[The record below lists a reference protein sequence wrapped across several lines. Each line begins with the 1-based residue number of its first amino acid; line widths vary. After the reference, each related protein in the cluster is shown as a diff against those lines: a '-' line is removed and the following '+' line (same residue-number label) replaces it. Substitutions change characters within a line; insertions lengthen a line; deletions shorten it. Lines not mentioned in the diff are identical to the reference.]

1 MSPLVR
7 KELRSIF
14 PLWLLAMVL
23 AILPVWLVWPGG
35 RDIWAGAPG
44 YLVYAPFAVGVLLL
58 SLTPFGQELNW
69 GTFSILLAQPVSRKR
84 LWRVKV
90 LLLGL
95 ALFLV
100 FVGLVLS
107 NQLRVDSVMSA
118 AKTTVGRTYYA
129 AGLGRTLEGM
139 IAAIRHEA
147 LLDAL
152 MVGGLG
158 AVAGLAGGLWTT
170 LLFRQVSAAFW
181 FTLLVPTGLGLL
193 VGQLLGGFSDTVVRV
208 GMCAVLGL
216 YSAVGFVWARRLF
229 QRVQDTQ
236 WTGGVVSV
244 PEWCG
249 SAAHDRT
256 GVAHRKRQAFRA
268 LLRKELQSQYVNLLL
283 AGALLLI
290 HLAVLAMR
298 ALTAGYLST
307 HRSIAMILEA
317 FPVLWLALPL
327 LVASVAIAEERK
339 LGTFETVTCL
349 PVSRWRQ
356 FGIKLGL
363 ALGLGFILGAVV
375 PLAVEQLGTLV
386 GLHPN
391 TLLAFGTEVLPA
403 VGVTGLVA
411 LGITL
416 LAFYSS
422 SLTRNTLQALG
433 SGVLACVIASLL
445 IEVAAQPPNLWDV
458 PLWGPRLL
466 AWILSPVML
475 LALVVLAYRNYRHL
489 QLNAKAWRRN
499 GSVLLIGLLGV
510 TIVASAIYHRFW
522 EVWLPLEPPHPWR
535 TIYRGARQANAP
547 KLQASL
553 TRMAA
558 LLPDGRLWL
567 RGRARLWRKVEQGQN
582 TFFVSEATGRVHAGF
597 APGSNW
603 RDVAVSSYGCFAM
616 QTDGSLWDL
625 TGFQPGTRNAQ
636 AELKQVGKSRDWV
649 KISPGLRHYCGL
661 KSDGTLWEWSTPPL
675 PAFNEASQKDLR
687 VPAQVGTDTD
697 WVAIAGCDQGTV
709 AAKADGTLWRW
720 GWVVD
725 RPTNGPATSKTL
737 TQPRKWLAFPGPQRP
752 HSISF
757 DGDAIAA
764 VCDDG
769 SLWLGGILP
778 FRPVSPDVMMR
789 ARTEMVRCGTESDWE
804 QVQLLG
810 PLAAVG
816 VRRDGS
822 LWAWDIALASW
833 LRDKAVAPHVPVSLY
848 PVWVAACP
856 YGSTYLTLG
865 RDDTLC
871 LWGDPEDDHYYDFS
885 GDRLD
890 PRKLLLASR
899 IKARE
904 IADLAP

>member
-35 RDIWAGAPG
+35 RGIFAGAPG

-58 SLTPFGQELNW
+58 SLIPFGQELNW

-90 LLLGL
+90 LLLAL

-118 AKTTVGRTYYA
+118 AKTMVGRTYYVD
-129 AGLGRTLEGM
+129 GLDRTVEGM
-139 IAAIRHEA
+139 IAATRHEA

-158 AVAGLAGGLWTT
+158 AMVGLAGGLWTT

-208 GMCAVLGL
+208 GTCAVLGV
-216 YSAVGFVWARRLF
+216 YSAVGVVWARRLF
-229 QRVQDTQ
+229 LQVQDTQ

-249 SAAHDRT
+249 AGTQVRT
-256 GVAHRKRQAFRA
+256 GVAHRKRRAFRA
-268 LLRKELQSQYVNLLL
+268 LLSKELQSQYVNLLL

-290 HLAVLAMR
+290 HLALLATR
-298 ALTAGYLST
+298 ALTAGYLSA
-307 HRSIAMILEA
+307 HQSIAMILEA
-317 FPVLWLALPL
+317 FPFLWLAMPL

-339 LGTFETVTCL
+339 LGTFETVSCV

-356 FGIKLGL
+356 FGVKLGL
-363 ALGLGFILGAVV
+363 ALVLGFFLGAVV

-391 TLLAFGTEVLPA
+391 TMWAFGTEVLPV

-416 LAFYSS
+416 LAFYGS
-422 SLTRNTLQALG
+422 SLSRNTLQALG
-433 SGVLACVIASLL
+433 SGVLACVIASVL
-445 IEVAAQPPNLWDV
+445 IAVAAHPPNLWDV

-466 AWILSPVML
+466 AWILSPVMV
-475 LALVVLAYRNYRHL
+475 LALVVLAYLNYRHL

-499 GSVLLIGLLGV
+499 GSVLLMGLLGV
-510 TIVASAIYHRFW
+510 TIVTSAIYHRFW

-535 TIYRGARQANAP
+535 AVYRAARQGAAP
-547 KLQASL
+547 KVQASL

-567 RGRARLWRKVEQGQN
+567 RARARLWRKVGQGQG
-582 TFFVSEATGRVHAGF
+582 TFFVPETTGRVHAGF
-597 APGSNW
+597 VPGSNW
-603 RDVAVSSYGCFAM
+603 RDIAVSSYGCFAL
-616 QTDGSLWDL
+616 QADGSLWDL
-625 TGFQPGTRNAQ
+625 SGFQPGTRNAQ
-636 AELKQVGKSRDWV
+636 AELKQVGNSRDWI

-661 KSDGTLWEWSTPPL
+661 KSDGTLWEWGS
-675 PAFNEASQKDLR
+675 PAVPGSQEASQEDLR
-687 VPAQVGTDTD
+687 VPAQVGIDTD

-720 GWVVD
+720 GWIVD
-725 RPTNGPATSKTL
+725 RPTNGPAKSNTL
-737 TQPRKWLAFPGPQRP
+737 TQPRRWLAFPEPQRP

-757 DGDAIAA
+757 DGDAVAA

-778 FRPVSPDVMMR
+778 FRPLSHDMMIR
-789 ARTEMVRCGTESDWE
+789 AKTEMVRCGTESDWE
-804 QVQLLG
+804 EVQLLG

-816 VRRDGS
+816 VKRDGS
-822 LWAWDIALASW
+822 LWVWNIAMASW
-833 LRDKAVAPHVPVSLY
+833 LRDKAVAPHVPVSRY

-856 YGSTYLTLG
+856 YGSTFLTLG

-871 LWGDPEDDHYYDFS
+871 LWGDPENDQYYGF
-885 GDRLD
+885 DRNDLD
-890 PRKLLLASR
+890 PRRLLLPSR

>member
-1 MSPLVR
+1 
-7 KELRSIF
+7 
-14 PLWLLAMVL
+14 
-23 AILPVWLVWPGG
+23 
-35 RDIWAGAPG
+35 
-44 YLVYAPFAVGVLLL
+44 VGVLLL

-118 AKTTVGRTYYA
+118 AKNTVGRTYYM
-129 AGLGRTLEGM
+129 GGVDRTLERM
-139 IAAIRHEA
+139 IADTRHEA
-147 LLDAL
+147 LLDSL

-158 AVAGLAGGLWTT
+158 AMAGLAGGLWTT

-181 FTLLVPTGLGLL
+181 FTLLLPTGLGLL
-193 VGQLLGGFSDTVVRV
+193 VGQLLGGFPDAVVRV

-216 YSAVGFVWARRLF
+216 YSAVGVVWARRLF
-229 QRVQDTQ
+229 LQVQDTQ

-249 SAAHDRT
+249 AATQVRT
-256 GVAHRKRQAFRA
+256 GLSHRKRQAFRA

-290 HLAVLAMR
+290 HLAVLATR

-317 FPVLWLALPL
+317 IPVLWLALPL
-327 LVASVAIAEERK
+327 LVASVTIAEERK
-339 LGTFETVTCL
+339 LGTFETVACV

-356 FGIKLGL
+356 FGVKLGL
-363 ALGLGFILGAVV
+363 ALMLGFVLGAVV

-391 TLLAFGTEVLPA
+391 TMLAFGTEILPA
-403 VGVTGLVA
+403 AGVGVLAA

-416 LAFYSS
+416 LAFYGS
-422 SLTRNTLQALG
+422 SLTHNTLQALG
-433 SGVLACVIASLL
+433 SGVLACVIASVL

-489 QLNAKAWRRN
+489 QLNAKAWRCN
-499 GSVLLIGLLGV
+499 GSVLLTGLLGV
-510 TIVASAIYHRFW
+510 TILTSAIYHRFW

-535 TIYRGARQANAP
+535 AFYGAARQGAAP
-547 KLQASL
+547 KVQASL

-567 RGRARLWRKVEQGQN
+567 RARTHLWRMVGNGQN
-582 TFFVSEATGRVHAGF
+582 TFFVPETTGRVHAGF
-597 APGSNW
+597 VPGSNW
-603 RDVAVSSYGCFAM
+603 RDVAVSSYGCFAIK
-616 QTDGSLWDL
+616 TDGSLWDL
-625 TGFQPGTRNAQ
+625 SVFQPGTRNAQ
-636 AELKQVGKSRDWV
+636 AEPKQVGNSRDWI
-649 KISPGLRHYCGL
+649 KISPGFRHYCGL
-661 KSDGTLWEWSTPPL
+661 KSDGTLWEWASPPV
-675 PAFNEASQKDLR
+675 PGSNEVSQEDLR
-687 VPAQVGTDTD
+687 APAQVGTDTD
-697 WVAIAGCDQGTV
+697 WVAVAGCDQGTV
-709 AAKADGTLWRW
+709 AAKADGTIWRW
-720 GWVVD
+720 GWIAD
-725 RPTNGPATSKTL
+725 RPTNGPAKSNTL
-737 TQPRKWLAFPGPQRP
+737 TQPRRWLAFPGPQRP

-757 DGDAIAA
+757 GGDAVAA

-778 FRPVSPDVMMR
+778 FRPVSPDVMIR

-816 VRRDGS
+816 VKRDGS
-822 LWAWDIALASW
+822 LWAWDITLASW
-833 LRDKAVAPHVPVSLY
+833 FGDKAVAPHVPVSLY
-848 PVWVAACP
+848 PVWGAVCP
-856 YGSTYLTLG
+856 YGRTYLTLG

-871 LWGDPEDDHYYDFS
+871 VWGDPEDNYSYDFYCY
-885 GDRLD
+885 GQD
-890 PRKLLLASR
+890 PRKLLLPSR

>member
-23 AILPVWLVWPGG
+23 AILPVWLVWPAG
-35 RDIWAGAPG
+35 RGMFADAPG
-44 YLVYAPFAVGVLLL
+44 YVVYAPFAVGVLLL

-69 GTFSILLAQPVSRKR
+69 GTFSILLAQPVSRTR
-84 LWRVKV
+84 LWHVKV
-90 LLLGL
+90 LVLAFALL
-95 ALFLV
+95 LV
-100 FVGLVLS
+100 FVGFFLS

-118 AKTTVGRTYYA
+118 AKTT
-129 AGLGRTLEGM
+129 LERDFSPRGVDGGWAKV
-139 IAAIRHEA
+139 IAETRHEA
-147 LLDAL
+147 SLDAL

-158 AVAGLAGGLWTT
+158 ALAGLAGGLWTT

-181 FTLLVPTGLGLL
+181 LTLLVPTGLGLL

-208 GMCAVLGL
+208 GTCAVLGV
-216 YSAVGFVWARRLF
+216 YSAMGFVWARKLF
-229 QRVQDTQ
+229 QQVQDTQ

-249 SAAHDRT
+249 VATQART
-256 GVAHRKRQAFRA
+256 GVAHRKRRAFRA

-290 HLAVLAMR
+290 HLAVLAVRM
-298 ALTAGYLST
+298 LTAGYLST

-317 FPVLWLALPL
+317 FPFLWLAMPL

-339 LGTFETVTCL
+339 LGTFETVACVPL
-349 PVSRWRQ
+349 SRWRQ
-356 FGIKLGL
+356 FGVKLGL
-363 ALGLGFILGAVV
+363 ALVLGFILGAVV
-375 PLAVEQLGTLV
+375 PLALEQLGTLV
-386 GLHPN
+386 GLQLN
-391 TLLAFGTEVLPA
+391 TMWASGTEVLPV

-416 LAFYSS
+416 LAFYGS

-433 SGVLACVIASLL
+433 SGVLACVIGAVL

-466 AWILSPVML
+466 AWILSPVMV

-489 QLNAKAWRRN
+489 QLNAKVWQRN
-499 GSVLLIGLLGV
+499 VSVLLILLLCVMIV
-510 TIVASAIYHRFW
+510 TSAIYHRFW
-522 EVWLPLEPPHPWR
+522 EAWLPLEPPHPWR
-535 TIYRGARQANAP
+535 AFSGTARPSKTA
-547 KLQASL
+547 KVQASL
-553 TRMAA
+553 TRIAA

-567 RGRARLWRKVEQGQN
+567 RQRALLWRIVGQGQN
-582 TFFVSEATGRVHAGF
+582 TYYFPEATGRIHAGF
-597 APGSNW
+597 VPGSKW
-603 RDVAVSSYGCFAM
+603 RDIAVSSTGCYAI
-616 QTDGSLWDL
+616 QADGSLWDL
-625 TGFQPGTRNAQ
+625 SALHPGTRKAQ
-636 AELKQVGKSRDWV
+636 AELKQVGNSRDWV
-649 KISPGLRHYCGL
+649 KTCPGLRHFCGL
-661 KSDGTLWEWSTPPL
+661 KSDGTLWEWGPPPV
-675 PAFNEASQKDLR
+675 PASNEASHEDLR
-687 VPAQVGTDTD
+687 VPAQVGTDSD

-709 AAKADGTLWRW
+709 AAKADGTLWRR

-725 RPTNGPATSKTL
+725 RPTNGPAKSNTL
-737 TQPRKWLAFPGPQRP
+737 TQPRRWLAFPGPKRP
-752 HSISF
+752 ISISF
-757 DGDAIAA
+757 DGGAVAA

-810 PLAAVG
+810 PLAAAG
-816 VRRDGS
+816 VKRDGS

-848 PVWVAACP
+848 PVWVAVCP
-856 YGSTYLTLG
+856 YGRTYLTLG

-871 LWGDPEDDHYYDFS
+871 VWGDPEEDHYFGLGRYEA
-885 GDRLD
+885 D
-890 PRKLLLASR
+890 PRRLLLPSR

>member
-1 MSPLVR
+1 M
-7 KELRSIF
+7 
-14 PLWLLAMVL
+14 
-23 AILPVWLVWPGG
+23 
-35 RDIWAGAPG
+35 
-44 YLVYAPFAVGVLLL
+44 
-58 SLTPFGQELNW
+58 
-69 GTFSILLAQPVSRKR
+69 SRKR

-90 LLLGL
+90 LLLAL

-107 NQLRVDSVMSA
+107 HQLRVDSVMSA
-118 AKTTVGRTYYA
+118 AKTTVGRTYYV
-129 AGLGRTLEGM
+129 GGGERIIERM
-139 IAAIRHEA
+139 IADTRHEA

-193 VGQLLGGFSDTVVRV
+193 VGQLLGGFPDAVVRV

-216 YSAVGFVWARRLF
+216 YSAVGVVWARRLF
-229 QRVQDTQ
+229 LQVQDTQ

-249 SAAHDRT
+249 AAAHVRT
-256 GVAHRKRQAFRA
+256 GVAHRKRRALRA

-290 HLAVLAMR
+290 HLAVLATR

-307 HRSIAMILEA
+307 HRSIAMVLEA
-317 FPVLWLALPL
+317 FPVLWLAMPL

-339 LGTFETVTCL
+339 LGTFETIACI

-356 FGIKLGL
+356 FGVKLGM
-363 ALGLGFILGAVV
+363 ALVLGFLLGAVV

-386 GLHPN
+386 GMPPN
-391 TLLAFGTEVLPA
+391 TMLAFGTEVLPA
-403 VGVTGLVA
+403 AGVTVLAA

-416 LAFYSS
+416 LAFYGS
-422 SLTRNTLQALG
+422 SLTHNTLQALG

-445 IEVAAQPPNLWDV
+445 IGVAAQPPNIEGV

-466 AWILSPVML
+466 AWILSPVMV
-475 LALVVLAYRNYRHL
+475 LALAVLAYLNYRHL
-489 QLNAKAWRRN
+489 QLKAKAWQRN
-499 GSVLLIGLLGV
+499 GSVLLMALLSV
-510 TIVASAIYHRFW
+510 TIVTSAIYHRFW

-535 TIYRGARQANAP
+535 AVYRAARQGNAP
-547 KLQASL
+547 KVQASL

-661 KSDGTLWEWSTPPL
+661 KSDGTLWEWGSPPI
-675 PAFNEASQKDLR
+675 PAPNEASREDFR
-687 VPAQVGTDTD
+687 VPAQVGADTD

-709 AAKADGTLWRW
+709 AAKTDGTLWRW
-720 GWVVD
+720 GWIVD
-725 RPTNGPATSKTL
+725 RPTNGPAKSSTL
-737 TQPRKWLAFPGPQRP
+737 TQPRRWLAFPGPQRP

-757 DGDAIAA
+757 DGDAVAA

-804 QVQLLG
+804 QVQLLR

-816 VRRDGS
+816 VKRDGS

-833 LRDKAVAPHVPVSLY
+833 LRDKVVAPHVPVSLY
-848 PVWVAACP
+848 PVWVAVCP

-871 LWGDPEDDHYYDFS
+871 VWGEPENDNYYAFNRDA
-885 GDRLD
+885 LD
-890 PRKLLLASR
+890 PRKLLLPSR

>member
-1 MSPLVR
+1 M
-7 KELRSIF
+7 F
-14 PLWLLAMVL
+14 
-23 AILPVWLVWPGG
+23 
-35 RDIWAGAPG
+35 AGAPG
-44 YLVYAPFAVGVLLL
+44 YVVYAPFAVGVLLL

-118 AKTTVGRTYYA
+118 AKTT
-129 AGLGRTLEGM
+129 LERDFSPRGVDGGWAKV
-139 IAAIRHEA
+139 IAETRHEA
-147 LLDAL
+147 SLDAL

-158 AVAGLAGGLWTT
+158 ALAGLAGGLWTT

-181 FTLLVPTGLGLL
+181 LTLLVPTGLGLL

-208 GMCAVLGL
+208 GTCAVLGA
-216 YSAVGFVWARRLF
+216 YSAMGFVWARKLF
-229 QRVQDTQ
+229 QQVQDTQ

-249 SAAHDRT
+249 VATQART
-256 GVAHRKRQAFRA
+256 GVAHRKRRAFRA

-290 HLAVLAMR
+290 HLAVLAVRM
-298 ALTAGYLST
+298 LTAGYLST

-317 FPVLWLALPL
+317 FPFLWLAMPL

-339 LGTFETVTCL
+339 LGTFETVACVPL
-349 PVSRWRQ
+349 SRWRQ
-356 FGIKLGL
+356 FGVKLGL
-363 ALGLGFILGAVV
+363 ALVLGFILGAVV
-375 PLAVEQLGTLV
+375 PLALEQLGTLV
-386 GLHPN
+386 GLQLN
-391 TLLAFGTEVLPA
+391 TMWASGTEVVPA

-416 LAFYSS
+416 LAFYGS

-445 IEVAAQPPNLWDV
+445 IGVAAQPPNLWDV

-466 AWILSPVML
+466 AWILSPVMV

-489 QLNAKAWRRN
+489 QLNAKVWQRN
-499 GSVLLIGLLGV
+499 VSVLLILLLGV
-510 TIVASAIYHRFW
+510 MIVTSAIYHRFW
-522 EVWLPLEPPHPWR
+522 EAWLPLEPPHPWR
-535 TIYRGARQANAP
+535 AFYGGARQGNAP
-547 KLQASL
+547 KVQASL

-567 RGRARLWRKVEQGQN
+567 RERAHLWRKVGQGQN
-582 TFFVSEATGRVHAGF
+582 AFFVPEAIGRVHTGF
-597 APGSNW
+597 VPGSNW
-603 RDVAVSSYGCFAM
+603 RDIAVSSFGCFAI
-616 QTDGSLWDL
+616 QVDGSLWDL
-625 TGFQPGTRNAQ
+625 SALQPGTRNARS
-636 AELKQVGKSRDWV
+636 ELKQVGNSRDWI
-649 KISPGLRHYCGL
+649 KISPGWRNYYGL
-661 KSDGTLWEWSTPPL
+661 KSDGTLWEWGSPPI
-675 PAFNEASQKDLR
+675 PAARKASEEDLR
-687 VPAQVGTDTD
+687 VPTQVGTNKD

-709 AAKADGTLWRW
+709 AATVDGTLWRW

-725 RPTNGPATSKTL
+725 RPTNGPAKSNTL
-737 TQPRKWLAFPGPQRP
+737 TQPRRWLAFPGQQRSN
-752 HSISF
+752 SISF
-757 DGDAIAA
+757 NGDAVAA

-816 VRRDGS
+816 VKRDGS
-822 LWAWDIALASW
+822 LWTWDIAQASW
-833 LRDKAVAPHVPVSLY
+833 LRDKAVAPHGPVSRY
-848 PVWVAACP
+848 PIWDAVCP
-856 YGSTYLTLG
+856 YGNAYLTLG
-865 RDDTLC
+865 RDDILC
-871 LWGDPEDDHYYDFS
+871 LWGNPEDDRYFIFGRYDP
-885 GDRLD
+885 DVR
-890 PRKLLLASR
+890 RLLLPSR

>member
-90 LLLGL
+90 LLLAL

-107 NQLRVDSVMSA
+107 HQLRVDSVMSA
-118 AKTTVGRTYYA
+118 AKTTFGRIYS
-129 AGLGRTLEGM
+129 AGGVDRALERM
-139 IAAIRHEA
+139 IADTRHEA

-193 VGQLLGGFSDTVVRV
+193 VGQLLGGFPDAVVRV
-208 GMCAVLGL
+208 GMCAVLGV

-229 QRVQDTQ
+229 QQVQDTQ
-236 WTGGVVSV
+236 WTGGVVWV
-244 PEWCG
+244 PVWCG
-249 SAAHDRT
+249 AAAHVRT
-256 GVAHRKRQAFRA
+256 GVAHRKRRALRA

-307 HRSIAMILEA
+307 HRSIAMVLEA
-317 FPVLWLALPL
+317 FPVLWLAMPL

-339 LGTFETVTCL
+339 LGTFETISCI

-356 FGIKLGL
+356 FGVKLGL
-363 ALGLGFILGAVV
+363 ALVLGFLLGAVV

-386 GLHPN
+386 GMPPN
-391 TLLAFGTEVLPA
+391 TMLAFGTEVLPA
-403 VGVTGLVA
+403 AGVTVLAA

-416 LAFYSS
+416 LAFYGS
-422 SLTRNTLQALG
+422 SLTHNTLQALG

-445 IEVAAQPPNLWDV
+445 IGVAAQPPNIEGV
-458 PLWGPRLL
+458 PLWGPRLM
-466 AWILSPVML
+466 AWILSSVMV
-475 LALVVLAYRNYRHL
+475 LALAVLAYLNYRHL
-489 QLNAKAWRRN
+489 QLKAKAWQRN
-499 GSVLLIGLLGV
+499 GSVLLMALLSV
-510 TIVASAIYHRFW
+510 TIVTSAIYHRFW

-535 TIYRGARQANAP
+535 AFYGGARQGAAP
-547 KLQASL
+547 KVQASL

-567 RGRARLWRKVEQGQN
+567 RARARLWRRVGQGQG
-582 TFFVSEATGRVHAGF
+582 TFFVPGTTGRVHAGF
-597 APGSNW
+597 VPGSNW
-603 RDVAVSSYGCFAM
+603 RDIAVSSSACFAIK
-616 QTDGSLWDL
+616 TDGSLRDL

-636 AELKQVGKSRDWV
+636 AELKQVGNSRDWV
-649 KISPGLRHYCGL
+649 KISPGLRRYYGL
-661 KSDGTLWEWSTPPL
+661 KSDGTLWEWGSSSVPDSK
-675 PAFNEASQKDLR
+675 EASREDLR

-709 AAKADGTLWRW
+709 AAKADGTLWGL

-725 RPTNGPATSKTL
+725 RPASGPAKSNIL
-737 TQPRKWLAFPGPQRP
+737 TQPRRWLAFPGPQRP
-752 HSISF
+752 ISISF
-757 DGDAIAA
+757 NGNGVAA
-764 VCDDG
+764 VCGDG
-769 SLWLGGILP
+769 SLWLGGNLP
-778 FRPVSPDVMMR
+778 FCFLSPDVMIR

-816 VRRDGS
+816 VKRDGS
-822 LWAWDIALASW
+822 LWAWDIAQASW

-848 PVWVAACP
+848 PVWVAVCP

-871 LWGDPEDDHYYDFS
+871 VWGEPENDNYYAFNRDA
-885 GDRLD
+885 LD
-890 PRKLLLASR
+890 PRKLLLPSR